1 MYAAILALSL
11 YQATADEIETL
22 NRDIAAAQE
31 RQDQDL
37 QDYLER
43 TIPENKICHI
53 ETRANTPPS
62 VVCLV
67 GYELI

>member
-1 MYAAILALSL
+1 MYATILALSL
-11 YQATADEIETL
+11 HANSHEEIETL
-22 NRDIAAAQE
+22 NRNIAAAQE

-53 ETRANTPPS
+53 ETSVDTPPS

-67 GYELI
+67 GFELI